1 MEELFSVMWVFFFL
15 LRGLCFKEKCSVE
28 KIREVF
34 TSISFVFWISEF
46 HYVAGCFPVSAFS
59 VSGKADVAAAGAITL
74 ICSTEKKKI
83 RSFCLYLKRS
93 AMQLWFGLVNRRG
106 KTGKLSLFN
115 KGSEVM

>member
-1 MEELFSVMWVFFFL
+1 ML
-15 LRGLCFKEKCSVE
+15 LKKAWGGE

-74 ICSTEKKKI
+74 ICSTVKKKKNL
-83 RSFCLYLKRS
+83 FFLP
-93 AMQLWFGLVNRRG
+93 
-106 KTGKLSLFN
+106 LSKKVSHAALFWACQQ
-115 KGSEVM
+115 K